1 MDQEIGITMTALKSE
16 VIIIGGGL
24 VGATL
29 AIGLASR
36 KIAVTVIDREDPESQ
51 FIPQKDGRTTAVS
64 YGSQQ
69 IFDKLGAWDAMAS
82 YAQPIWEIRVF
93 EGGSPWT
100 VDYDH
105 KDLGPNPM
113 GYIVENRILR
123 QALYGRRDLPHLN
136 WIAPNTVK
144 SVDYGPQK
152 ATLTLQDDQ
161 TVEGALVVGAE
172 GRLSPTR
179 NQSSI
184 CTKTWDYSEHA
195 LVTHLIHEKPHN
207 GTAWE
212 IFLPDGPLAILPMLD
227 DESGKP
233 RSGIVWAKSRKH
245 DWASW
250 SDQEL
255 ALNIQEHFPFYG
267 KMKICNQR
275 WTYPL
280 SALMVDSI
288 IDHRMVLVGDAAHG
302 VHPIAGQGVNLGW
315 RDADALVKCLVD
327 AKSLGL
333 DIGSHTVLE
342 NYQKERKRDHRA
354 VLLMT
359 DGINKLFNNSS
370 SVLHFVRN
378 AGFAAVNHIKP
389 LKRFLMK
396 KAMGL

>member
-1 MDQEIGITMTALKSE
+1 MMSPVKSD

-29 AIGLASR
+29 AIGLAQ
-36 KIAVTVIDREDPESQ
+36 KQILVTVIDKERPENQ
-51 FIPQKDGRTTAVS
+51 LLPQTDGRTTAVS

-69 IFDKLGAWDAMAS
+69 IFNKLGAWNAMAP

-93 EGGSPWT
+93 EAGSPWT

-123 QALYGRRDLPHLN
+123 QALYDCRNIKHLN
-136 WIAPNTVK
+136 WIAPNSVK
-144 SVDYGPQK
+144 SADYKDQK
-152 ATLTLQDDQ
+152 VTLVLQDDQ
-161 TVEGALVVGAE
+161 IIEAPLVVGAE
-172 GRLSPTR
+172 GRFSQMR
-179 NQSSI
+179 AQSSI

-195 LVTHLIHEKPHN
+195 LVTHLTHEKPHN

-227 DESGKP
+227 HENGKS

-245 DWASW
+245 DWADW
-250 SDQEL
+250 TDQEL
-255 ALNIQEHFPFYG
+255 ALKIEEHFPFYG
-267 KMKICNQR
+267 KLEVCNQR
-275 WTYPL
+275 WSYPL
-280 SALMVDSI
+280 SALTVDSI
-288 IDHRMVLVGDAAHG
+288 IDHRMVLVGDAAHV

-315 RDADALVKCLVD
+315 RDADALVKCLVE

-333 DIGSHTVLE
+333 DIGSYTVLE
-342 NYQKERKRDHRA
+342 SYQKERRRDHRA

-370 SVLHFVRN
+370 SILHFARN

>member
-1 MDQEIGITMTALKSE
+1 MTSEKSD

-29 AIGLASR
+29 AIGLAKQQIS
-36 KIAVTVIDREDPESQ
+36 VTVIDRETLESQ
-51 FIPQKDGRTTAVS
+51 LLPQTDGRTTAVS

-69 IFDKLGAWDAMAS
+69 IFDKLGAWDAMAAF
-82 YAQPIWEIRVF
+82 AQPIWEIRVF

-123 QALYGRRDLPHLN
+123 QALYECLNLPHLN
-136 WIAPNTVK
+136 WIAPNNIK
-144 SVDYGPQK
+144 SVDYQYSK
-152 ATLTLQDDQ
+152 VIVTLQDNQ
-161 TVEGALVVGAE
+161 IIEGSLLVGAE
-172 GRLSPTR
+172 GRHSPTR
-179 NQSSI
+179 SQSSI
-184 CTKTWDYSEHA
+184 CTKTWDYPQHA

-212 IFLPDGPLAILPMLD
+212 IFLPDGPLAILPMLN
-227 DESGKP
+227 DENGNH
-233 RSGIVWAKSRKH
+233 RSGIVWGKSRKH
-245 DWASW
+245 DWFSW
-250 SDQEL
+250 SDEEL
-255 ALNIQEHFPFYG
+255 ANKIQEHFPFYG
-267 KMKICNQR
+267 DIKICNQR
-275 WTYPL
+275 WSYPL
-280 SALMVDSI
+280 SALSVDSI
-288 IDHRMVLVGDAAHG
+288 IDHRRVLVGDAAHV

-315 RDADALVKCLVD
+315 RDADSLTKCLVD

-333 DIGSHTVLE
+333 DVGSYTVLE
-342 NYQKERKRDHRA
+342 NYQRERMRDHRA
-354 VLLMT
+354 VLFMT

-370 SVLHFVRN
+370 SILHFARN

>member
-1 MDQEIGITMTALKSE
+1 MTQEKCD

-29 AIGLASR
+29 AIGLAQQNIS
-36 KIAVTVIDREDPESQ
+36 VTVVDRENSESLLL
-51 FIPQKDGRTTAVS
+51 PQKDGRTTAVS

-69 IFDKLGAWDAMAS
+69 ILAKLGAWEAIAP
-82 YAQPIWEIRVF
+82 YAQSIWEIRVF

-123 QALYGRRDLPHLN
+123 QALYDCRNLSHLN
-136 WIAPNTVK
+136 WLAPNNVK
-144 SVDYGPQK
+144 SVDY
-152 ATLTLQDDQ
+152 QDNKVI
-161 TVEGALVVGAE
+161 THLENGEVIESSLLVGAE
-172 GRLSPTR
+172 GRHSPTR
-179 NQSSI
+179 AQSSI
-184 CTKTWDYSEHA
+184 CTKAWDYPQHA
-195 LVTHLIHEKPHN
+195 LVTHLTHEKPHN

-212 IFLPDGPLAILPMLD
+212 IFLPDGPLAILPLLD
-227 DESGKP
+227 DENGNH
-233 RSGIVWAKSRKH
+233 RSGIVWGKSRKH
-245 DWASW
+245 DWFRW
-250 SDQEL
+250 SDEEL
-255 ALNIQEHFPFYG
+255 ANKIQEHFPFYG
-267 KMKICNQR
+267 DIKICNQR

-288 IDHRMVLVGDAAHG
+288 IDHRRVLVGDAAHL

-315 RDADALVKCLVD
+315 RDADSLTKCLVE
-327 AKSLGL
+327 AKSVGL
-333 DIGSHTVLE
+333 DIGSYTVLE
-342 NYQKERKRDHRA
+342 NYQRERKRDHRA
-354 VLLMT
+354 VLFMT

-370 SVLHFVRN
+370 SILHFARN

-389 LKRFLMK
+389 LKRFFMK

>member
-1 MDQEIGITMTALKSE
+1 MSPAKSE

-29 AIGLASR
+29 AIGLAQ
-36 KIAVTVIDREDPESQ
+36 KQIPVTVIDRENHDSQ
-51 FIPQKDGRTTAVS
+51 LLPQKDGRTTAVS
-64 YGSQQ
+64 FGSEQ
-69 IFDKLGAWDAMAS
+69 IFDRLGAWDAMVP
-82 YAQPIWEIRVF
+82 YAQPIWEVRVF

-113 GYIVENRILR
+113 GYIVENQILR
-123 QALYGRRDLPHLN
+123 QGLYGCLNLPHLN

-144 SVDYGPQK
+144 SVDYQDQK
-152 ATLTLQDDQ
+152 VIATLQDDQ
-161 TVEGALVVGAE
+161 IIEGKLVIGAE

-179 NQSSI
+179 AQSSI

-195 LVTHLIHEKPHN
+195 LVTHLTHEKPHN

-227 DESGKP
+227 YENGKH

-255 ALNIQEHFPFYG
+255 ALRIQEHFPFYG
-267 KMKICNQR
+267 KFEICNQR
-275 WTYPL
+275 WSYPL
-280 SALMVDSI
+280 SALVVDSM

-315 RDADALVKCLVD
+315 RDADALIKCLVE
-327 AKSLGL
+327 AKSVGL
-333 DIGSHTVLE
+333 DLGSYTVLQS
-342 NYQKERKRDHRA
+342 YQKERKPDHRS

-370 SVLHFVRN
+370 SILHFARN